1 MKIDYKTDSLPLT
14 FIMLGYMF
22 LAVGVWRI
30 VVLDWI
36 GALLLLISIFL
47 IFFKSGVMIDTNSKK
62 IKKYNGIFL
71 FKRGEWEDISQ
82 ITNLQIVKTKE
93 KQRMSVLTISRTES
107 AYSYKLYLKLNDRSI
122 KLMSGS
128 KPSIFAKAKRIALL
142 LNTNLVV
149 TPSNYD

>member
-128 KPSIFAKAKRIALL
+128 KPSIFSKAKRIALL

>member
-14 FIMLGYMF
+14 FVMLGYMF

-47 IFFKSGVMIDTNSKK
+47 IFFKSGVIIDTNSKK
-62 IKKYNGIFL
+62 LKKYNGIFL
-71 FKRGEWEDISQ
+71 FKKGEWDDISK

-93 KQRMSVLTISRTES
+93 KQRMSVLTISRTAS
-107 AYSYKLYLKLNDRSI
+107 AYSYMLYLKLNDRSI
-122 KLMSGS
+122 ELMSGS